1 LVTSTVGSFSYTVT
15 AKSTDGQSATA
26 TIDYSVAYVDP
37 ANTVLPSIS
46 GVAQQ
51 GQTLD
56 ATTGTWS
63 GDPTPTYTYQWERCT
78 SSCGDIS
85 GATASSYVVSVDDV
99 GYTLDVVVTATNAG
113 AAVAAT
119 SDPTATV
126 LTAAPANQGLPQI
139 IGTAQENKTLSATQ
153 GSWLNSPDSYA
164 YQWLRCDSTGASCSP
179 ISGAQTNS
187 YSLGSGDVGHTLS
200 VIVTATN
207 AGGHASVTSP
217 PTDVVSVGA
226 PVLSE
231 LPAISGTAEQ
241 GRTLSTDSGSWTNAP
256 NSFTYQWLQCDS
268 TGAGCSEISGA
279 TASSYV
285 PAAGDVGHT
294 LRVAVVAINSSGN
307 ASATSAQSAVVSIAP
322 PANSAP
328 PAVSGAP
335 VQAQALS
342 ATTGDWQN
350 SPTTFT
356 YQWLQCDATGANCV
370 EIPGAMASS
379 YVPVLGD
386 AGHALRVIVT
396 ATNASGTTSST
407 SFPTEAV
414 AALESTPPPPP
425 VLDSSTNLNPVS
437 GTILIKLPGSSTFTP
452 VPTGTNVPIGSTVDA
467 INGTVSIT
475 VALPGGTTQ
484 TGEFYDGEFVLT
496 QAKSGTTIPVL
507 TGGSFSGCPAPGN
520 SAAARIDAR
529 AASSAK
535 KKKKKPNTVV
545 RQLWGN
551 AHGNYT
557 TKGRYGSA
565 SVSGTIWLVQDR
577 CDGTYITAT
586 KDNVIVV
593 AYAHPNKKY
602 NVKQGQHILIPAPGF

>member
-1 LVTSTVGSFSYTVT
+1 
-15 AKSTDGQSATA
+15 
-26 TIDYSVAYVDP
+26 
-37 ANTVLPSIS
+37 
-46 GVAQQ
+46 
-51 GQTLD
+51 
-56 ATTGTWS
+56 
-63 GDPTPTYTYQWERCT
+63 
-78 SSCGDIS
+78 
-85 GATASSYVVSVDDV
+85 
-99 GYTLDVVVTATNAG
+99 
-113 AAVAAT
+113 
-119 SDPTATV
+119 
-126 LTAAPANQGLPQI
+126 
-139 IGTAQENKTLSATQ
+139 
-153 GSWLNSPDSYA
+153 
-164 YQWLRCDSTGASCSP
+164 
-179 ISGAQTNS
+179 
-187 YSLGSGDVGHTLS
+187 
-200 VIVTATN
+200 
-207 AGGHASVTSP
+207 
-217 PTDVVSVGA
+217 
-226 PVLSE
+226 
-231 LPAISGTAEQ
+231 
-241 GRTLSTDSGSWTNAP
+241 
-256 NSFTYQWLQCDS
+256 
-268 TGAGCSEISGA
+268 
-279 TASSYV
+279 
-285 PAAGDVGHT
+285 
-294 LRVAVVAINSSGN
+294 
-307 ASATSAQSAVVSIAP
+307 
-322 PANSAP
+322 
-328 PAVSGAP
+328 
-335 VQAQALS
+335 
-342 ATTGDWQN
+342 
-350 SPTTFT
+350 
-356 YQWLQCDATGANCV
+356 
-370 EIPGAMASS
+370 MASS
-379 YVPVLGD
+379 YVPVPGD

-437 GTILIKLPGSSTFTP
+437 GTILIKLPGSSTLTP

-535 KKKKKPNTVV
+535 KKKKKKPNTVV